1 MKTTHY
7 LLLLLTGVLAVL
19 PVLSSARNKGP
30 EPVLTDRGQEL
41 KKTYS
46 DQLDAINKKISAALP
61 VIDGSK
67 KEAFEA
73 ARTELSALKAPR
85 EDDAESVHK
94 AYHLAKPLAEA
105 KALESAR
112 PLIADTSKLLGSDA
126 LDGKLMKA
134 AILRH
139 GTPAGLAEFAQQS
152 DEHKA
157 LLDKLFADEP
167 LMKQV
172 LISGGANGGEYGEAM
187 QVYTAILKASEG
199 CLLYT
204 SPSPRD

>member
-1 MKTTHY
+1 MNKTHY
-7 LLLLLTGVLAVL
+7 LLPLLTGVLAVL

-30 EPVLTDRGQEL
+30 EPVLTERGKEL

-46 DQLDAINKKISAALP
+46 DQLDAISKKISAALP

-73 ARTELSALKAPR
+73 ARTELGALKAPR

-112 PLIADTSKLLGSDA
+112 PLIADTAKLLGSDA
-126 LDGKLMKA
+126 LDGQLTKG

-152 DEHKA
+152 DDHKA
-157 LLDKLFADEP
+157 LLDKLFANEP

-172 LISGGANGGEYGEAM
+172 LTSGGANGGACWPGLFGHCDHMPLPGWCA
-187 QVYTAILKASEG
+187 
-199 CLLYT
+199 
-204 SPSPRD
+204 

>member
-46 DQLDAINKKISAALP
+46 DQLDAINKEISAALP

-67 KEAFEA
+67 KDAFEA

-105 KALESAR
+105 KALEKRQTSDRRHREIAWLRRIGR
-112 PLIADTSKLLGSDA
+112 PIDERGDSSSRDPGRLG
-126 LDGKLMKA
+126 
-134 AILRH
+134 
-139 GTPAGLAEFAQQS
+139 
-152 DEHKA
+152 
-157 LLDKLFADEP
+157 
-167 LMKQV
+167 
-172 LISGGANGGEYGEAM
+172 
-187 QVYTAILKASEG
+187 
-199 CLLYT
+199 
-204 SPSPRD
+204 